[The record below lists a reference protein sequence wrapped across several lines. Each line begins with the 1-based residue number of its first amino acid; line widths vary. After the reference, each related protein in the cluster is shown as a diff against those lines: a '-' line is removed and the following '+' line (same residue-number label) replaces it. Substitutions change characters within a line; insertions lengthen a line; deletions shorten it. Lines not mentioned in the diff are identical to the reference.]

1 MDLQT
6 KQIISQI
13 IAFLI
18 TLWILKRFAW
28 KPILHVLEERRQ
40 HIKAEFTGIQQQKAD
55 IEQLKADY
63 ASKLKGI
70 DAEAR
75 NQLQK
80 AVNEGRKISQ
90 DIQQTARQQ
99 SQEIINKAKDEIKE
113 EVAKAKIQLKNDV
126 VNLTMQATDKIL
138 RSSID
143 PGKQKALV
151 QEFIKESDFK

>member
-1 MDLQT
+1 MDLET

-18 TLWILKRFAW
+18 MLWILKRFAW

-40 HIKAEFTGIQQQKAD
+40 HIKAEFSNIKEQKEE

-75 NQLQK
+75 NQLQI

-90 DIQQTARQQ
+90 EIQRTAREQ
-99 SQEIINKAKDEIKE
+99 SQEIIDKAKEEINE
-113 EVAKAKIQLKNDV
+113 EVTKARMQLKNDT
-126 VNLTMQATDKIL
+126 VNLAMQATNKII
-138 RSSID
+138 RNSMDSD
-143 PGKQKALV
+143 KQKALV
-151 QEFIKESDFK
+151 QEYIKESDFK